1 MNTTLEETGM
11 SLAHQDIA
19 WMEIGELA
27 TGIRTRAFSALEV
40 TEAMLQRIA
49 AFDRHLHAYC
59 RVTPELALAQAAA
72 ADARQARGEPLG
84 TLHGVPIA
92 LKDLCATQGIATAA
106 GMPMHRGHLPD
117 HDATVTRR
125 LREAGAVLLG
135 KLEMTEGAYSVHHPD
150 VMAPVNPWGSDLW
163 PGVSSSGPGVATA
176 AGLCFG
182 SIGSDT
188 GGSIRF
194 PSAANAVTGL
204 KPTWGRVSRHGAVE
218 LAASLDHLGPMCRSA
233 ADCGR
238 MLGAIA
244 GADPLDP
251 TALPDSVP
259 DYLAGPLDRL
269 DGLRIGVDARWLSQ
283 GVDAEVQAGV
293 QATLDTLCRLG
304 AQAVPVTVPDSDA
317 LVSTW
322 VALCA
327 IEAALAHEHSFP
339 SRREAYGPVL
349 ACLLDEGRSLSA
361 LDYQRILLQRADY
374 TGRMRTL
381 MAGIDLL
388 ISPAIPLVA
397 PTSAQLAAL
406 RDEPGY
412 RVRWQRFTVPAD
424 MTGQPTLTLPS
435 GFTAQGRPL
444 AVQLTAAHLGEAVL
458 IRAGRAFQ
466 GVTDWHRRH
475 PDASRWAQAG
485 SVG

>member
-1 MNTTLEETGM
+1 M

-27 TGIRTRAFSALEV
+27 AGIRTRAFSALEV
-40 TEAMLQRIA
+40 TQAMLQRIA
-49 AFDRHLHAYC
+49 AFDPHLHAYC
-59 RVTPELALAQAAA
+59 LVTPELALAQAAA

-84 TLHGVPIA
+84 ALHGVPIA
-92 LKDLCATQGIATAA
+92 LKDLCFTQGIATAA
-106 GMPMHRGHLPD
+106 GMPMHRGHIPD

-135 KLEMTEGAYSVHHPD
+135 KLEMTEGAYSVHHPE
-150 VMAPVNPWGSDLW
+150 VTAPVNPWAAELW

-238 MLGAIA
+238 MLGVMA
-244 GADPLDP
+244 GADPFDP
-251 TALPDSVP
+251 TALPDPVP
-259 DYLAGPLDRL
+259 DYLSADIHRL
-269 DGLRIGVDARWLSQ
+269 DGLRIGVDASWLST
-283 GVDAEVQAGV
+283 GVDSEVQAGV
-293 QATLDTLCRLG
+293 QAALDVLCRLG

-317 LVSTW
+317 LVATW
-322 VALCA
+322 VALCG
-327 IEAALAHEHSFP
+327 IEAAVAHERDFP
-339 SRREAYGPVL
+339 ARRAAYGPVL
-349 ACLLDEGRSLSA
+349 AGLLDEGRALSA
-361 LDYQRILLQRADY
+361 LDYQRILLRRADF
-374 TGRMRTL
+374 TGRMRSL
-381 MAGIDLL
+381 MADIDLL

-397 PTSAQLAAL
+397 PTAARLAAL
-406 RDEPGY
+406 REEPGY

-424 MTGQPTLTLPS
+424 MTGQPTLTMPS
-435 GFTAQGRPL
+435 GFTAQGIPT
-444 AVQLTAAHLGEAVL
+444 AVQLTAGHLGEAVL

-475 PDASRWAQAG
+475 PDASRWAGSA